1 MSVQVVEGI
10 VGAIQKRI
18 DQYEEQANDLAHDY
32 IQSDKPFPT
41 DLKQRY
47 ETIGNLAEGLI
58 EAVGIIMQGDYMQ
71 EDVDLSGGDD
81 IAEPST
87 D

>member
-1 MSVQVVEGI
+1 MTVQVVEGI

-18 DQYEEQANDLAHDY
+18 DQYEEIANDLAHDY

-47 ETIGNLAEGLI
+47 ETIGNLAEGLV
-58 EAVGIIMQGDYMQ
+58 EAIGIIMQGDYMQ
-71 EDVDLSGGDD
+71 EDVNLSGGEE
-81 IAEPST
+81 IE
-87 D
+87 